1 MDQRKI
7 KESLASGKT
16 TEINKANNTLTTGKL
31 IMSGRIATI
40 KQALLAV
47 LLTAG
52 MAMTAQVQAHGG
64 LALAEDMCVLTVGPY
79 RMHFTGYQ
87 PLSQEEE
94 FCEDIPEVG
103 KTVIALDYI
112 QEELRPLTTEVRII
126 RDTGS
131 EENIDEITVFHL
143 PPKVYPSASIAVEHT
158 FPEKGKF
165 VGLVKVTGGAQDYI
179 SRFPFSVGEGRPTPK
194 VAIIAPIVLV
204 IAVVAFFLMRKKKNN
219 PSTA

>member
-1 MDQRKI
+1 MSARLIEMKQVLFAI
-7 KESLASGKT
+7 ILA
-16 TEINKANNTLTTGKL
+16 TG
-31 IMSGRIATI
+31 MVFTS
-40 KQALLAV
+40 QA
-47 LLTAG
+47 
-52 MAMTAQVQAHGG
+52 QAHGG

-94 FCEDIPEVG
+94 FCEDIPETG

-131 EENIDEITVFHL
+131 EANLDEITVFHL

-165 VGLVKVTGGAQDYI
+165 VGLVTVTGGAQDYV

-194 VAIIAPIVLV
+194 MVIIAPIVLV
-204 IAVVAFFLMRKKKNN
+204 LAAAAFFFLRKRK
-219 PSTA
+219 SADQGAV

>member
-1 MDQRKI
+1 MSAR
-7 KESLASGKT
+7 S
-16 TEINKANNTLTTGKL
+16 TEIKQVLLT
-31 IMSGRIATI
+31 
-40 KQALLAV
+40 V
-47 LLTAG
+47 LLTASV
-52 MAMTAQVQAHGG
+52 MFTSQVQAHGG
-64 LALAEDMCVLTVGPY
+64 LALADDMCVLTVGPY

-131 EENIDEITVFHL
+131 EENLDGITVFHL
-143 PPKVYPSASIAVEHT
+143 PPKVYPSASITVEHT

-165 VGLVKVTGGAQDYI
+165 VGLVTVTGGAQDYV
-179 SRFPFSVGEGRPTPK
+179 SRFPFSVGEGRPVSK
-194 VAIIAPIVLV
+194 AAIIAPVVLV
-204 IAVVAFFLMRKKKNN
+204 IAIGAFFLMRSRNKT
-219 PSTA
+219 TAA

>member
-1 MDQRKI
+1 MSAR
-7 KESLASGKT
+7 LA
-16 TEINKANNTLTTGKL
+16 E
-31 IMSGRIATI
+31 I
-40 KQALLAV
+40 KQVLLAV
-47 LLTAG
+47 LLATSV
-52 MAMTAQVQAHGG
+52 MFTSQIQAHGG

-126 RDTGS
+126 RDIGS
-131 EENIDEITVFHL
+131 EENLDAITVFHL
-143 PPKVYPSASIAVEHT
+143 PPKVYPSASITVDHT

-165 VGLVKVTGGAQDYI
+165 VGLVTVTGGAQDYV
-179 SRFPFSVGEGRPTPK
+179 SRFPFSVGDGRPTPK
-194 VAIIAPIVLV
+194 AVIIAPVVLV
-204 IAVVAFFLMRKKKNN
+204 VIAIGAFFWMRSRRKNN
-219 PSTA
+219 PTAA

>member
-1 MDQRKI
+1 MQTMSAR
-7 KESLASGKT
+7 
-16 TEINKANNTLTTGKL
+16 L
-31 IMSGRIATI
+31 IDI
-40 KQALLAV
+40 KQAILVGLLATSM
-47 LLTAG
+47 LL
-52 MAMTAQVQAHGG
+52 TAQVQAHGG

-112 QEELRPLTTEVRII
+112 QEELRPLKTEVRII

-131 EENIDEITVFHL
+131 EENLDAITVFHL
-143 PPKVYPSASIAVEHT
+143 PPKVYPTASITVDHT

-165 VGLVKVTGGAQDYI
+165 VGLVTITGGAEDYV

-194 VAIIAPIVLV
+194 AAIIAPVVLV
-204 IAVVAFFLMRKKKNN
+204 IAMGAFFYMRSRRKTDNQG
-219 PSTA
+219 AA

>member
-1 MDQRKI
+1 MSAR
-7 KESLASGKT
+7 L
-16 TEINKANNTLTTGKL
+16 TEI
-31 IMSGRIATI
+31 
-40 KQALLAV
+40 KQLLLAV
-47 LLTAG
+47 LLVTSV
-52 MAMTAQVQAHGG
+52 MFTSQVQAHGG

-131 EENIDEITVFHL
+131 EENLDAITVFHL
-143 PPKVYPSASIAVEHT
+143 PPKVYPSASITVDHT

-165 VGLVKVTGGAQDYI
+165 VGLVTVTGGAQDYV
-179 SRFPFSVGEGRPTPK
+179 SRFPFSVGDGRPTPK
-194 VAIIAPIVLV
+194 AAIIAPIGLV
-204 IAVVAFFLMRKKKNN
+204 AIAIGIFFWMRNRRKNN
-219 PSTA
+219 PSAA

>member
-1 MDQRKI
+1 MSAR
-7 KESLASGKT
+7 LA
-16 TEINKANNTLTTGKL
+16 E
-31 IMSGRIATI
+31 I
-40 KQALLAV
+40 KQAILAV
-47 LLTAG
+47 LLATSL
-52 MAMTAQVQAHGG
+52 MFTSQVQAHGG
-64 LALAEDMCVLTVGPY
+64 LALADDMCVLTVGPY

-94 FCEDIPEVG
+94 FCEDIPEIG

-131 EENIDEITVFHL
+131 EENLDAITVFHL
-143 PPKVYPSASIAVEHT
+143 PPKVYPAASIAVEHT

-165 VGLVKVTGGAQDYI
+165 VGLVTVTGGAQDYV

-194 VAIIAPIVLV
+194 AAIIVPAVLV
-204 IAVVAFFLMRKKKNN
+204 IAIGAFFLMRSKSKKSN
-219 PSTA
+219 PNPA

>member
-1 MDQRKI
+1 MSAR
-7 KESLASGKT
+7 
-16 TEINKANNTLTTGKL
+16 L
-31 IMSGRIATI
+31 IDI

-47 LLTAG
+47 ILATSV
-52 MAMTAQVQAHGG
+52 MFTSQVQAHGG
-64 LALAEDMCVLTVGPY
+64 LALADDICILTVGPY

-87 PLSQEEE
+87 PLTQEEE

-131 EENIDEITVFHL
+131 EENLDAITVYHL
-143 PPKVYPSASIAVEHT
+143 PPKVYPTASITVEHT

-165 VGLVKVTGGAQDYI
+165 VGLVTVTGGAEDYV

-194 VAIIAPIVLV
+194 AAIIAPIVLL
-204 IAVVAFFLMRKKKNN
+204 IAVGAFIYMRRRKNQN
-219 PSTA
+219 QSAG

>member
-1 MDQRKI
+1 
-7 KESLASGKT
+7 
-16 TEINKANNTLTTGKL
+16 
-31 IMSGRIATI
+31 MSGRIATI
-40 KQALLAV
+40 KQASLAV

-112 QEELRPLTTEVRII
+112 QEELRPLSTEVRII

-143 PPKVYPSASIAVEHT
+143 PPKVYPSASIAV
-158 FPEKGKF
+158 
-165 VGLVKVTGGAQDYI
+165 
-179 SRFPFSVGEGRPTPK
+179 
-194 VAIIAPIVLV
+194 
-204 IAVVAFFLMRKKKNN
+204 
-219 PSTA
+219 

>member
-1 MDQRKI
+1 MLVER
-7 KESLASGKT
+7 SG
-16 TEINKANNTLTTGKL
+16 
-31 IMSGRIATI
+31 TI
-40 KQALLAV
+40 KQLVIAGIMAV
-47 LLTAG
+47 SVMFT
-52 MAMTAQVQAHGG
+52 TQVQAHGG
-64 LALAEDMCVLTVGPY
+64 LALADDMCILTIGPY

-94 FCEDIPEVG
+94 FCEDIPEIG

-131 EENIDEITVFHL
+131 EANLDEITVFHL
-143 PPKVYPSASIAVEHT
+143 PPKVYPTASITIDHT

-165 VGLVKVTGGAQDYI
+165 VGLVTVSGGPQEYV

-194 VAIIAPIVLV
+194 IAIIAPIVLV
-204 IAVVAFFLMRKKKNN
+204 VAGVAFFMMRKRK
-219 PSTA
+219 SDGAAA

>member
-1 MDQRKI
+1 MSARLIEMKQTLFAI
-7 KESLASGKT
+7 ILA
-16 TEINKANNTLTTGKL
+16 TG
-31 IMSGRIATI
+31 MVFAS
-40 KQALLAV
+40 QA
-47 LLTAG
+47 
-52 MAMTAQVQAHGG
+52 QAHGG

-94 FCEDIPEVG
+94 FCEDIPETG

-112 QEELRPLTTEVRII
+112 QEELRPLKTEVRII

-131 EENIDEITVFHL
+131 EANLDEITVFHL
-143 PPKVYPSASIAVEHT
+143 PPKVYPSASITVDHT

-165 VGLVKVTGGAQDYI
+165 VGLVTVTGGAQDYV

-194 VAIIAPIVLV
+194 AAIIAPVVLV
-204 IAVVAFFLMRKKKNN
+204 LAVAAFFFLRKRKPANQN
-219 PSTA
+219 PS

>member
-1 MDQRKI
+1 MSARLAEI
-7 KESLASGKT
+7 KHVV
-16 TEINKANNTLTTGKL
+16 LT
-31 IMSGRIATI
+31 
-40 KQALLAV
+40 ALLAASMV
-47 LLTAG
+47 FT
-52 MAMTAQVQAHGG
+52 TQVQAHGG
-64 LALAEDMCVLTVGPY
+64 LALADDMCVLTVGPY

-131 EENIDEITVFHL
+131 EENLDAITVFHI
-143 PPKVYPSASIAVEHT
+143 PPKVYPSASIAIEHS

-165 VGLVKVTGGAQDYI
+165 VGLLTVTGGAQDCV

-194 VAIIAPIVLV
+194 AAIIAPVVLI
-204 IAVVAFFLMRKKKNN
+204 IAAAAFFFMRKKNK
-219 PSTA
+219 STSSAA

>member
-16 TEINKANNTLTTGKL
+16 TEANKANNTLTTGKL

-94 FCEDIPEVG
+94 F
-103 KTVIALDYI
+103 
-112 QEELRPLTTEVRII
+112 
-126 RDTGS
+126 
-131 EENIDEITVFHL
+131 
-143 PPKVYPSASIAVEHT
+143 
-158 FPEKGKF
+158 
-165 VGLVKVTGGAQDYI
+165 
-179 SRFPFSVGEGRPTPK
+179 
-194 VAIIAPIVLV
+194 
-204 IAVVAFFLMRKKKNN
+204 
-219 PSTA
+219 

>member
-1 MDQRKI
+1 MSAR
-7 KESLASGKT
+7 
-16 TEINKANNTLTTGKL
+16 L
-31 IMSGRIATI
+31 IDI
-40 KQALLAV
+40 KQAIVTIILA
-47 LLTAG
+47 TG
-52 MAMTAQVQAHGG
+52 MLMTAQVQAHGG

-87 PLSQEEE
+87 PMSQEEE
-94 FCEDIPEVG
+94 FCEDIPETG

-131 EENIDEITVFHL
+131 EANLDQITVFHL

-165 VGLVKVTGGAQDYI
+165 VGLVTVTGGAQDYV

-194 VAIIAPIVLV
+194 VAIIAPVVLV
-204 IAVVAFFLMRKKKNN
+204 IAVAAFFFLRKRK
-219 PSTA
+219 PAAA

>member
-1 MDQRKI
+1 MLVER
-7 KESLASGKT
+7 S
-16 TEINKANNTLTTGKL
+16 
-31 IMSGRIATI
+31 ATI
-40 KQALLAV
+40 KQIVITAIVAV
-47 LLTAG
+47 TV
-52 MAMTAQVQAHGG
+52 MFTSQVQAHGG

-112 QEELRPLTTEVRII
+112 QEELRPLKTEVRII

-131 EENIDEITVFHL
+131 EANIDEITVFHL
-143 PPKVYPSASIAVEHT
+143 PPKVYPTASITIDHT

-165 VGLVKVTGGAQDYI
+165 VGLVTVTGGSQEYV

-194 VAIIAPIVLV
+194 IAIIAPILLVL
-204 IAVVAFFLMRKKKNN
+204 AGVAFFFMRRKSN
-219 PSTA
+219 PDGTSAA